1 MRSLRLRLAFLST
14 AISGIVIVAFGVA
27 GWQLTVRLLREAV
40 DLRISVPLVRT
51 IRDLRSRAEADRTF
65 NRLDVEFQEEVE
77 QGKRLLVVLGREGE
91 EIYRKPDSQWFEE
104 IDRSLLRPPHPPG
117 ESPAHHR
124 DMEQT
129 TEDPLRDLF
138 GESPESFPPP
148 PPPDDLDDRDPPQ
161 VEFHTLSIAGRQ
173 WRVGILK
180 DRGHLM
186 LMAVETSDLER
197 EVNEVRRLFF
207 LSLPICL
214 LLIGF
219 GGWFVAHRAMRPV
232 ELITETVSHITAQGL
247 DLRIPEQANHYRELS
262 RLVEVLNDMME
273 RLERSFHYATRFS
286 SDVSHELKT
295 PLTVIQATLTEAL
308 QESLPGSAEETRLLT
323 VSHEAERLS
332 TITRTLLLLSQADAG
347 RLPIHRK
354 TFSLSEEI
362 NALCEDAEILCEAGD
377 LTLVADLAP
386 DLSIASDAD
395 LLRHVWQNLLSN
407 AVKYNHPG
415 GFVRCHLFSDAGDAV
430 LHISNS
436 GPGIPAGE
444 ETKIFDRFHRG
455 DRSRSREIDGYG
467 LGLNLAQEILRNLG
481 GNILLIHSNSDDTL
495 IEVRLPC
502 ERKDA

>member
-1 MRSLRLRLAFLST
+1 MRSLRLRLALLST
-14 AISGIVIVAFGVA
+14 AISGIVIIAFGFA

-65 NRLDVEFQEEVE
+65 HRLDLEFQEEVE
-77 QGKRLLVVLGREGE
+77 QGRRLLVVLGREGE
-91 EIYRKPDSQWFEE
+91 EIYRKPDSPWFEE
-104 IDRSLLRPPHPPG
+104 IDRSLLKPPHPPG
-117 ESPAHHR
+117 EPPSRLR

-129 TEDPLRDLF
+129 TTDPVRELF
-138 GESPESFPPP
+138 GESPGDLPPP
-148 PPPDDLDDRDPPQ
+148 PPPDDLDGRDPPQ
-161 VEFHTLSIAGRQ
+161 VEFHTLSIERRH

-186 LMAVETSDLER
+186 LMAVETSDLKR
-197 EVNEVRRLFF
+197 EVNEVRRLF
-207 LSLPICL
+207 LVSLPICL

-232 ELITETVSHITAQGL
+232 ELITETVSHITARGL
-247 DLRIPEQANHYRELS
+247 DQRIPEQANHYRELS

-295 PLTVIQATLTEAL
+295 PLTVMQATLTEAL
-308 QESLPGSAEETRLLT
+308 QESLPGSAEESRLLAVT
-323 VSHEAERLS
+323 YEAERLS

-347 RLPIHRK
+347 RLSIRREM
-354 TFSLSEEI
+354 FSLTDEI
-362 NALCEDAEILCEAGD
+362 SVMCEDAEILCEDGCLTLETD
-377 LTLVADLAP
+377 LTP
-386 DLSIASDAD
+386 DLRIASDAA

-407 AVKYNHPG
+407 AVKYNEDEG
-415 GFVRCHLFSDAGDAV
+415 YVRCRLFADQDDAV
-430 LHISNS
+430 FQISNS

-444 ETKIFDRFHRG
+444 ETKVFDRFHRG

-481 GNILLIHSNSDDTL
+481 GRLRLIHSNNKETL
-495 IEVRLPC
+495 FEVRLPR
-502 ERKDA
+502 ERENG